1 MLTHGPRAAT
11 GTVLQ
16 SEQKVERISKRNFR
30 RRSKIPEVIF
40 FLVWSLWRQT
50 EKSHIFSVCESKD
63 WIYTY
68 VRSTQMGLLH
78 NLFPR
83 ESGLSVYTCLWSFLL
98 SENRKR
104 VQESSKGNTAKIYNW
119 SQFDIR
125 QTRRPFT
132 LHIINRLCI
141 LSSIEEGIWLSST
154 SYSYQTESNTWAMPT
169 LLVLLCCISEV
180 DKGKNR
186 FACSCFCSSAFLSL
200 TF

>member
-1 MLTHGPRAAT
+1 M
-11 GTVLQ
+11 
-16 SEQKVERISKRNFR
+16 
-30 RRSKIPEVIF
+30 
-40 FLVWSLWRQT
+40 
-50 EKSHIFSVCESKD
+50 CESKD

-104 VQESSKGNTAKIYNW
+104 VQESSKRNTAKIYNW

-141 LSSIEEGIWLSST
+141 LSSNEEGIWLSST
-154 SYSYQTESNTWAMPT
+154 SYYWCTRLNLTRGPCQHY
-169 LLVLLCCISEV
+169 LFCCISEV

-186 FACSCFCSSAFLSL
+186 FACSCVCSSAFLSL